1 MANVGVLA
9 ETDESELRVALTPE
23 AAAKLVGDGHS
34 VVVESGAG
42 AGAGMTDGAYI
53 AAGATITDRAAVLD
67 TASILLGVR
76 GPGASENPRTLLAEL
91 DPSHTMIALHDPL
104 WQSKLMPTVA
114 DTGATT
120 LSLELI
126 PRTTLAQSMDVLSSQ
141 ATVAGYEAVL
151 LAASRSPRMFPLLM
165 TAAGTVP
172 AAKVL
177 ILGAGVAG
185 LQAIATARKLGAIV
199 SAYDIR
205 PAAAEQIESVGARS
219 VQLELDTASSE
230 DTGGYATE
238 QGADQADRQKQLLSP
253 HVAAADVLIT
263 TAAIPGRPSPE
274 LVTAEMV
281 QNMKAGSVV
290 IDLAAERGG
299 NVSITEANGEVIHHD
314 VLVLGPTDLES
325 RSAATASQMFATN
338 QVNLLRHLMDADGNL
353 IIDPDD
359 EIASSIVVTTGGEI
373 VNSRVKEQLSL

>member
-1 MANVGVLA
+1 MLKVGVLA
-9 ETDESELRVALTPE
+9 ETVDAELRVALTPG
-23 AAAKLVGDGHS
+23 AAKKLISDGHL

-42 AGAGMTDGAYI
+42 LRAGMTDEAYRAVGAKV
-53 AAGATITDRAAVLD
+53 TSRAAVLD
-67 TASILLGVR
+67 ETTILLGIR
-76 GPGASENPRTLLAEL
+76 GPGACANPRTLLAEL

-151 LAASRSPRMFPLLM
+151 LAASLSPRMFPLLM

-172 AAKVL
+172 AVKVL

-185 LQAIATARKLGAIV
+185 LQAIATARRLGAIV

-205 PAAAEQIESVGARS
+205 PAAGEQIESLGARS
-219 VQLELDTASSE
+219 VQLEIDTTSAE
-230 DTGGYATE
+230 TKGGYATE
-238 QGADQADRQKQLLSP
+238 QRADQADRQKQLLSP
-253 HVAAADVLIT
+253 HVAEADVLIT
-263 TAAIPGRPSPE
+263 TAAIPGRRSPE
-274 LVTAEMV
+274 LVTADMV
-281 QNMKAGSVV
+281 RNMKAGSVV

-299 NVSITEANGEVIHHD
+299 NVEVSETDAEVVHNY

-325 RSAATASQMFATN
+325 RSAATASEMFATN
-338 QVNLLRHLMDADGNL
+338 QVNLLRHLLGDDGEL
-353 IIDPDD
+353 VIDPAD
-359 EIASSIVVTTGGEI
+359 EIASSIVVTKDGEI
-373 VNSRVKEQLSL
+373 VNTRVKEQLS